1 MCETLKA
8 RWKEVDRKLVF
19 KIARRNTEANGKL
32 SNKDELVAEA
42 TLHED

>member
-19 KIARRNTEANGKL
+19 QFARRNTEANEKL
-32 SNKDELVAEA
+32 SNKDELVGEA
-42 TLHED
+42 PLHED